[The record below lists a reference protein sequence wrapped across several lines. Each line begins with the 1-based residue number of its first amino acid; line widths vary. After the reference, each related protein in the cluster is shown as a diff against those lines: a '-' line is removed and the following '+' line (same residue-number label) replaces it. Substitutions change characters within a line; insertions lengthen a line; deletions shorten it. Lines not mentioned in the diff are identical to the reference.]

1 MCFQTAAFVKPWNRN
16 FLQKVWFAALIWQA
30 VLIAQRL
37 SNTKYDRKPYTVCV
51 RNISVLPWCL
61 FRACWYRICRYIFC
75 FTSQKPEKLV
85 GMALNFCHVTC
96 SAVCNVKR
104 GSNLLPF
111 CVERKRLMYY
121 AKTPLFAET
130 KHFSGWICR
139 VSVVPYSIIFAMCEL
154 EV

>member
-1 MCFQTAAFVKPWNRN
+1 MCFQTAEFVKPWNRN

-61 FRACWYRICRYIFC
+61 FRCWYRGILQIYFLLHLP
-75 FTSQKPEKLV
+75 KPEKLV
-85 GMALNFCHVTC
+85 GMALNFLPFDV
-96 SAVCNVKR
+96 VLCNNFKR

-111 CVERKRLMYY
+111 FVERRKLIYY
-121 AKTPLFAET
+121 AKIHQPRCWNGAFFWMNLQGFRCA
-130 KHFSGWICR
+130 I
-139 VSVVPYSIIFAMCEL
+139 
-154 EV
+154 